1 MEDPIIDDGM
11 SEATVETVPDNI
23 ESGYEEPSMFEY
35 LKYSILV
42 YFSNPWALLILMFLT
57 YKLYKKFKPF
67 ITEPILEKWSQ
78 WQIKREEQEEAAKYK
93 KNPDE
98 FKRKMESMEQARL
111 RMQEKYNED
120 AKAIALKNYEL
131 EERKREKDIQ
141 DWDDHLQGK
150 AYKSRAKSGIDR
162 EREALEQ
169 QARLKGKKGF
179 KPDYNPLMGGGG
191 GGGYRPAPRRGASG
205 GG

>member
-23 ESGYEEPSMFEY
+23 EFGK
-35 LKYSILV
+35 LKPYV
-42 YFSNPWALLILMFLT
+42 
-57 YKLYKKFKPF
+57 
-67 ITEPILEKWSQ
+67 TEPILEKWSQ
-78 WQIKREEQEEAAKYK
+78 RQIKREEQEEAAKYK

-98 FKRKMESMEQARL
+98 FKRKMELMEQARL
-111 RMQEKYNED
+111 RMQERYNKD
-120 AKAIALKNYEL
+120 AEAIALKNNEL
-131 EERKREKDIQ
+131 EERKRKKEIQ

-179 KPDYNPLMGGGG
+179 KPDYNPLMGSGG